1 VAVVEGVIGG
11 VPLPELVRVSV
22 PVGVAPAVRDGVPET
37 VARLAVVV
45 ADMVAVCVGLAVIEE
60 VPVPIGL
67 PVEDGEAVRVEVVV
81 PRAVVVPVWV
91 GVVPV
96 VTEELAVT
104 GAVGS
109 PVEETVPWAVQEL
122 LGVTLAVAVCE
133 GVFVL
138 VLLDVFVPV

>member
-1 VAVVEGVIGG
+1 MFEEVIGG

-22 PVGVAPAVRDGVPET
+22 PVGVVAAVRDGVPET

-45 ADMVAVCVGLAVIEE
+45 ADMVAVRVGLVVIEE

-67 PVEDGEAVRVEVVV
+67 PVGEGVAVRVEVVV
-81 PRAVVVPVWV
+81 PRAVVVPVWA

-109 PVEETVPWAVQEL
+109 PVEETVSWAVQEL
-122 LGVTLAVAVCE
+122 LGVTLAVVVCE